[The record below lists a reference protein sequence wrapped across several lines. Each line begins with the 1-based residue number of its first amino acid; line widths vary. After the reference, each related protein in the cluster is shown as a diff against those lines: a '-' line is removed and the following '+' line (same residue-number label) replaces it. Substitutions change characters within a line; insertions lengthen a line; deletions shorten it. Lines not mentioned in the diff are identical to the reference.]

1 MLFANKP
8 VNSPKP
14 SVVIAKGDSAAT
26 HNYWREKDKH
36 CLTNITKAK
45 PCQIIL
51 PNAAQVHPSQS
62 GQLPLSKHLSA
73 KAKDAT
79 IVPQLKSSSL
89 ISLGK
94 LCDDG
99 CNVLLNKK
107 DLKVFKNTKLILKG
121 HRNLTDGT
129 IPIVAPT
136 IYPGLCKR
144 TSTSPLTPVT
154 KLLKLKKKVTFKDV
168 KPDLT
173 PQEIVN
179 IAKDLD
185 EQKAHAIIRKKQTK
199 RQLPTYLHAT
209 CLSPTVSTFTKAI
222 NKLIYILAR
231 S

>member
-26 HNYWREKDKH
+26 HNYWQEKDKH
-36 CLTNITKAK
+36 CLTNIRKAK
-45 PCQIIL
+45 PCEIIL
-51 PNAAQVHPSQS
+51 PNAAQVHSSQS

-79 IVPQLKSSSL
+79 VVPQLKSSSL
-89 ISLGK
+89 ISLGQ

-99 CNVLLNKK
+99 CDVLLNKK
-107 DLKVFKNTKLILKG
+107 DLKVFKDTRLILKG
-121 HRNLTDGT
+121 HRNLTDGLWD
-129 IPIVAPT
+129 ILIVAPT
-136 IYPGLCKR
+136 IHPGLYTR
-144 TSTSPLTPVT
+144 TSTSPLIPAT
-154 KLLKLKKKVTFKDV
+154 KLQKPQKKVTFKAV

-185 EQKAHAIIRKKQTK
+185 EQKAHAIMRKK
-199 RQLPTYLHAT
+199 
-209 CLSPTVSTFTKAI
+209 
-222 NKLIYILAR
+222 
-231 S
+231 